1 MESCSS
7 IEITFAVLFREVFF
21 FSFFFFRSF
30 VVKIFV
36 VTRFVVSLFFF
47 LFTKRVNQSGVFR
60 NENENFIYENL

>member
-21 FSFFFFRSF
+21 FSFFFFSIVRSKNF
-30 VVKIFV
+30 CGHSLC
-36 VTRFVVSLFFF
+36 RFTFFF